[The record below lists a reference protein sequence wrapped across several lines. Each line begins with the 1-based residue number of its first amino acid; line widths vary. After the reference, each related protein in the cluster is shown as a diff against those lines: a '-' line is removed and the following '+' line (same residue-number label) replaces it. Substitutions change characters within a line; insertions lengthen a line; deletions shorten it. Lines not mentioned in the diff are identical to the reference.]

1 MMTMDYGARLRQQI
15 AESQNVKRQ
24 TEKSFGQDIAIIG
37 MACRFPGANDLDEY
51 WKVLSEGID
60 AVDEIPSERWDWR
73 EYYDED
79 PEAAHKMYNRWGGFI
94 EGIDQFDPLF
104 FKISPKEA
112 ELMDPQHRLFLE
124 IAWRTLEHAGYA
136 GNALAG
142 SDTGVFAGC
151 TNSHYSKRYQLA
163 KQSEDY
169 YLAALGNWNAA
180 LASRLSYFLDFHGP
194 SLLIDTLCSS
204 ALSAVHAACNSLR
217 RKECSVALAGG
228 VNLIL
233 VPEHF
238 IAGSKLKAHS
248 PDGRCK
254 SFDHRANG
262 FTSGEGVGA
271 VLLKPLSVALDDHDT
286 IYGLVKGSA
295 VNHDG
300 RTNGIMA
307 PNPKAQARVIGNALQ
322 DAKISAD
329 SITYIEC
336 HGTGTALGDPIEIE
350 GLSQAFRMHTRENQY
365 CAVGSVKSNIGHL
378 EAAAGIAG
386 LIKVLLAFQNKKIPA
401 SLHYEKANPHINFE
415 KSPFFVNTSL
425 SSWKSQG
432 PRRAGISSFG
442 LSGINAHLI
451 LEEQPNLTSV
461 PSANNNVSLLPV
473 SARSEDALMELLGRY
488 RRHLEKHPEYSLADI
503 CWTASVGNAHHK
515 HRIALITMTREE
527 MWNLLNQCCLKGKQS
542 GFYFP
547 GVFHG
552 VVAEADIINV
562 HQVSNDGGTMQG
574 RGLIEQAA
582 TNYVSGQAVNWRA
595 INHGNTL
602 RRIPLPPYPFEYVR
616 CWAGEGEMEQKKPQS
631 QKKLPCMI
639 SKHPLLGRRLGAVG

>member
-1 MMTMDYGARLRQQI
+1 
-15 AESQNVKRQ
+15 
-24 TEKSFGQDIAIIG
+24 
-37 MACRFPGANDLDEY
+37 
-51 WKVLSEGID
+51 
-60 AVDEIPSERWDWR
+60 
-73 EYYDED
+73 
-79 PEAAHKMYNRWGGFI
+79 
-94 EGIDQFDPLF
+94 
-104 FKISPKEA
+104 
-112 ELMDPQHRLFLE
+112 
-124 IAWRTLEHAGYA
+124 
-136 GNALAG
+136 
-142 SDTGVFAGC
+142 
-151 TNSHYSKRYQLA
+151 
-163 KQSEDY
+163 
-169 YLAALGNWNAA
+169 
-180 LASRLSYFLDFHGP
+180 
-194 SLLIDTLCSS
+194 
-204 ALSAVHAACNSLR
+204 
-217 RKECSVALAGG
+217 
-228 VNLIL
+228 
-233 VPEHF
+233 
-238 IAGSKLKAHS
+238 
-248 PDGRCK
+248 
-254 SFDHRANG
+254 
-262 FTSGEGVGA
+262 
-271 VLLKPLSVALDDHDT
+271 
-286 IYGLVKGSA
+286 
-295 VNHDG
+295 
-300 RTNGIMA
+300 MA

-386 LIKVLLAFQNKKIPA
+386 LIKVLLAFQNKK
-401 SLHYEKANPHINFE
+401 
-415 KSPFFVNTSL
+415 
-425 SSWKSQG
+425 WKSQG
-432 PRRAGISSFG
+432 PRRAGSISSFG

-552 VVAEADIINV
+552 VVAEADIIND

-639 SKHPLLGRRLGAVG
+639 SKHPLLGRRLGALG